1 MLLIF
6 NIIFSYFKYIWTLGF
21 ICSWFILFDVIFF
34 NSPSEYSA
42 FCSSGKALCELC
54 PSFLLHLP
62 FDCLELILSSHKS
75 LEYLIFSTFPP
86 FFISFFRHVCFWRL
100 HTFFYSFPSSFL
112 LSILTCL
119 CSFPLSSAASPLLCP
134 SEFLH
139 FRKWDTLIQYTDS
152 WVTGKRTN
160 EIKRHKS
167 EKQEKPLMSLISC
180 CVYSWLVC
188 IFNTYFLFFGLS
200 VI

>member
-1 MLLIF
+1 M
-6 NIIFSYFKYIWTLGF
+6 SVSEGF
-21 ICSWFILFDVIFF
+21 T
-34 NSPSEYSA
+34 
-42 FCSSGKALCELC
+42 
-54 PSFLLHLP
+54 PSFTP
-62 FDCLELILSSHKS
+62 
-75 LEYLIFSTFPP
+75 
-86 FFISFFRHVCFWRL
+86 
-100 HTFFYSFPSSFL
+100 FL

-188 IFNTYFLFFGLS
+188 IFNTYFQLFSMHFPHVSQCICFSIACLSLYLYFLYFSFLFGSYPPFLLICFLAYAPTLFTYLFPFVLS
-200 VI
+200 PCRTCNCQIIGIMF